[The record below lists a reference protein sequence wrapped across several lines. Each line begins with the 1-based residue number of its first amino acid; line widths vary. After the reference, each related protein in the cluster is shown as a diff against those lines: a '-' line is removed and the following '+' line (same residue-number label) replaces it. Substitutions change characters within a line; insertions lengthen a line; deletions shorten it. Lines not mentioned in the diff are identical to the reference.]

1 MASAPAGYHTV
12 TPYLVIE
19 DIEALITFL
28 KDAFGAEEVER
39 VPGPDGATRRPRLPD
54 HEEGY

>member
-1 MASAPAGYHTV
+1 MSPAPAGYHTV
-12 TPYLVIE
+12 TPYLVVA
-19 DIEALITFL
+19 DIESLIVFL
-28 KDAFGAEEVER
+28 KDAFGAAESER